1 MPSIPDFVSVPLAL
15 ALGIVLTFEVLAV
28 WDGYV
33 RRRELE
39 RWLRG
44 RGLAVAAVPRQPLA
58 R

>member
-1 MPSIPDFVSVPLAL
+1 MPSIPAFVSVPLAL
-15 ALGIVLTFEVLAV
+15 AVGTVLVFELLAV
-28 WDGYV
+28 WDGYA

-44 RGLAVAAVPRQPLA
+44 RGLAVAAVPSRPLA